1 MWKKWWCTWH
11 SAPLAVSDVVV
22 VFSSSP
28 NNIFFLRSGSFR
40 KLLACCLVFL
50 LQKDCSNT
58 VYGVGHKF
66 LFLANLTANY
76 IALTSPKVHQ
86 KKETCSAVV
95 ASLHFETHKL
105 FSFLLIKELFV
116 HCKCQGET
124 NFCPATKT
132 LNHSL
137 SKRLLSGLSLT
148 IITKGCLHTS
158 MKMGS
163 WKLHQHL
170 LLIMAPIFH
179 SHFFFCWAKKLEPF
193 SSWNYQRKAFFC
205 CAALGDNFIKGQN
218 KGGILRTS
226 RIPQIPKCV

>member
-1 MWKKWWCTWH
+1 MNRQSRKKKCEKNDDALGIQHHWLFQMLLSYFLLPQITY
-11 SAPLAVSDVVV
+11 SSFVVAVLESSLLAVW
-22 VFSSSP
+22 F
-28 NNIFFLRSGSFR
+28 
-40 KLLACCLVFL
+40 FL

-163 WKLHQHL
+163 
-170 LLIMAPIFH
+170 
-179 SHFFFCWAKKLEPF
+179 
-193 SSWNYQRKAFFC
+193 
-205 CAALGDNFIKGQN
+205 
-218 KGGILRTS
+218 
-226 RIPQIPKCV
+226 